1 LGDSVGAMARGGFF
15 AVDSLSSVHILV
27 VDDDGSFRDVLV
39 ALLRYC
45 GALVTA
51 VGTPEE
57 ALMAMDQVKP
67 DVVVF
72 TVGGD
77 RISATSLPR
86 RVRARKPED
95 GGNVPILAI
104 LREGGAATLSESV
117 NAQVVEPLNP
127 WELCRMISTLLA
139 TG

>member
-1 LGDSVGAMARGGFF
+1 MARGGYF
-15 AVDSLSSVHILV
+15 AVDSLTSVHVLV
-27 VDDDGSFRDVLV
+27 VDDDASFREVLV

-67 DVVVF
+67 DIVII

-77 RISATSLPR
+77 RVPAASLPR
-86 RVRARKPED
+86 RVRGRKPED

-104 LREGGAATLSESV
+104 LREGAAGTLPDV
-117 NAQVVEPLNP
+117 NAQVAEPLNP
-127 WELCRMISTLLA
+127 WELCRLISTLLA

>member
-1 LGDSVGAMARGGFF
+1 MARGGFF
-15 AVDSLSSVHILV
+15 AVDSLTSVHVLV
-27 VDDDGSFRDVLV
+27 VDDDSAFRDVLV

-51 VGTPEE
+51 VGSADD
-57 ALMAMDQVKP
+57 ALSAMEQVKP
-67 DVVVF
+67 DIIVI
-72 TVGGD
+72 TVGRD
-77 RISATSLPR
+77 RGHGTSLPR

-104 LREGGAATLSESV
+104 LREATEQTLPDV
-117 NAQVVEPLNP
+117 NAHVTEPLNP
-127 WELCRMISTLLA
+127 WELCRLISTLLA

>member
-1 LGDSVGAMARGGFF
+1 MARGGFF
-15 AVDSLSSVHILV
+15 AVDSLTSVHILV
-27 VDDDGSFRDVLV
+27 VDDDAAFRDAIV

-45 GALVTA
+45 GALVTS
-51 VGTPEE
+51 VGTAEE

-72 TVGGD
+72 TVGGN
-77 RISATSLPR
+77 RVPATSLPR

-104 LREGGAATLSESV
+104 LRDGAATLPESV
-117 NAQVVEPLNP
+117 NAQVAEPLNP
-127 WELCRMISTLLA
+127 WELCRMISALLA
-139 TG
+139 AG